1 LEVET
6 ENGPVDLLAIGMA
19 SRSPRGFSLV
29 GEPLPDLWDG
39 FAAGELLLISEPYAY
54 HQGLKAGDPL
64 QLYSAG
70 GPRKFRVGAVFRDF
84 GSDRGLLVMAGDVFA
99 RYWQDPGISAIGLFL
114 EPGTDL
120 AQVRDRVRA
129 ALADLPQGARVRSN
143 REIRAHSLEIFDRT
157 FTVTRVLRLLAVLVA
172 FVGIFSALMAM
183 LLEQERERAILRAS
197 GVTRG
202 QLLGLVGLQTG
213 LMGLMAG
220 LLALPLGLA
229 MGRMLIQVI
238 NLRSFGWSLQPLM
251 PPGVFADAVLLAL
264 AAALLAGLLP
274 AWRSTRIQP
283 ASALREE

>member
-1 LEVET
+1 
-6 ENGPVDLLAIGMA
+6 
-19 SRSPRGFSLV
+19 
-29 GEPLPDLWDG
+29 
-39 FAAGELLLISEPYAY
+39 
-54 HQGLKAGDPL
+54 
-64 QLYSAG
+64 
-70 GPRKFRVGAVFRDF
+70 
-84 GSDRGLLVMAGDVFA
+84 
-99 RYWQDPGISAIGLFL
+99 
-114 EPGTDL
+114 
-120 AQVRDRVRA
+120 
-129 ALADLPQGARVRSN
+129 
-143 REIRAHSLEIFDRT
+143 
-157 FTVTRVLRLLAVLVA
+157 
-172 FVGIFSALMAM
+172 MAM

-229 MGRMLIQVI
+229 MGRVLIQVI
-238 NLRSFGWSLQPLM
+238 NLRSFGWSLQPLT